1 MKRVIVYII
10 TCLFIAGLMTVLS
23 PDHGVFAQ
31 EKETEKT
38 AVTKKTKNPA
48 FLNAWKQISATV
60 NKKRTSKTAQGV
72 ETAGVRG
79 KEAEDVIIE
88 QMYFRGGTAY
98 PARTKIENA
107 ILVLT
112 QTIEEADASDP
123 ASTAEARFYIAQCYI
138 ELGHNDKAIASFENV
153 IKVAKKSQWAIQA
166 RAEIK
171 RLSGK

>member
-1 MKRVIVYII
+1 MKRVIVYIV
-10 TCLFIAGLMTVLS
+10 TCLFIAGLMTAVS
-23 PDHGVFAQ
+23 PDYTVFAQ

-38 AVTKKTKNPA
+38 AVTPKAKNPA
-48 FLNAWKQISATV
+48 FLNAWKQISSTV

-107 ILVLT
+107 ILILT
-112 QTIEEADASDP
+112 QTIGEADASDP
-123 ASTAEARFYIAQCYI
+123 ASTAEARFYIAQCYA
-138 ELGHNDKAIASFENV
+138 ELGQNDKAIASYDDV
-153 IKVAKKSQWAIQA
+153 IKVAKKSEWATLA
-166 RAEIK
+166 RAEKK
-171 RLSGK
+171 RLSGN